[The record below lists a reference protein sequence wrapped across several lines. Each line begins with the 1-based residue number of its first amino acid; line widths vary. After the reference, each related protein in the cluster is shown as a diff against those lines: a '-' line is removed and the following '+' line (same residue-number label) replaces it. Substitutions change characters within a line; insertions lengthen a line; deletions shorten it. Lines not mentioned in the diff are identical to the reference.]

1 MSVYAFTDEQ
11 GIIEVIVD
19 CDQSQIDIQPH
30 NAMHPLRFDVTGQI
44 DGWQET
50 GLLCVDIETGKAEQ
64 RAKPPLPEPTDEEL
78 AAEARLKRNDL
89 LLASDWTQMPDAPVD
104 HEAWAVYRQQ
114 LRDLPDNTEDPRNT
128 VWPVKPN

>member
-104 HEAWAVYRQQ
+104 KGAWAVYRQA
-114 LRDLPDNTEDPRNT
+114 LRDVTSQPE
-128 VWPVKPN
+128 WPKIIDWPLAPQ